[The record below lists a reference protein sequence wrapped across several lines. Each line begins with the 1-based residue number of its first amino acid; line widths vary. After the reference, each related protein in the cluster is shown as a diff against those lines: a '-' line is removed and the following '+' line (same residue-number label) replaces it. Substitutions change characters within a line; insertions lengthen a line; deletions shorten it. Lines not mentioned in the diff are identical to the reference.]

1 MLFILK
7 VLCVNILFDLSDVPV
22 YLSDLDDERDDQI
35 LAGFCE
41 LHYVSSMIPH
51 KVIITVTP
59 EMEQLYNMVT
69 VGTDVGI
76 CLGGPPGVGK
86 TTSLFWLYKQLVV
99 LDNFLPV
106 VIPFEDLG
114 KYKKTVIDGARAQV
128 TRFPQ
133 KKPVLLMDMLKPL
146 QNMGNMALF
155 RDIFLR
161 IPNRRVVVAQS
172 SSFDVLQFIEPY
184 TVSGYM
190 NGIFSAEHIT
200 YKPYDDALAEK
211 FLNSMFR
218 ESGNTPSETIP
229 NMVRYC
235 KGIPKCLSFCHS
247 SSFQSKIEK
256 YQHHEFM
263 TVLQFMAKHPTV
275 VNWKSELNLLL
286 AARFKMKIGTVGL
299 TRSSAKECVMCRSY
313 LVSINDEDVPVLYFP
328 NKKESIE
335 TILRT
340 TSSHWMSWRGYDS
353 NAVLGDFFECKISSV
368 ITPTLSLVVRKLHG
382 VNAETKTITVNI
394 NDGTHQRLESS
405 TLSLPRNDFLWR
417 MPLGQKAMDFMAKF
431 DADLPGS
438 EICPT
443 PTLMAVQVTIQSRNH
458 AEKIRKSISGITGT
472 HNVLFVLIN
481 PLWDDFNQ
489 NYDFAVDATSGA
501 SNKQQSRYKQWWY
514 GQPAQFESIVAL
526 YRQLQSML
534 I

>member
-76 CLGGPPGVGK
+76 YLGGPPGVGK

-172 SSFDVLQFIEPY
+172 SSFDVLQFIEPD

-247 SSFQSKIEK
+247 SSFQSKI
-256 YQHHEFM
+256 
-263 TVLQFMAKHPTV
+263 
-275 VNWKSELNLLL
+275 
-286 AARFKMKIGTVGL
+286 
-299 TRSSAKECVMCRSY
+299 
-313 LVSINDEDVPVLYFP
+313 
-328 NKKESIE
+328 
-335 TILRT
+335 
-340 TSSHWMSWRGYDS
+340 
-353 NAVLGDFFECKISSV
+353 
-368 ITPTLSLVVRKLHG
+368 
-382 VNAETKTITVNI
+382 
-394 NDGTHQRLESS
+394 
-405 TLSLPRNDFLWR
+405 
-417 MPLGQKAMDFMAKF
+417 
-431 DADLPGS
+431 
-438 EICPT
+438 
-443 PTLMAVQVTIQSRNH
+443 
-458 AEKIRKSISGITGT
+458 
-472 HNVLFVLIN
+472 
-481 PLWDDFNQ
+481 
-489 NYDFAVDATSGA
+489 
-501 SNKQQSRYKQWWY
+501 
-514 GQPAQFESIVAL
+514 
-526 YRQLQSML
+526 
-534 I
+534 